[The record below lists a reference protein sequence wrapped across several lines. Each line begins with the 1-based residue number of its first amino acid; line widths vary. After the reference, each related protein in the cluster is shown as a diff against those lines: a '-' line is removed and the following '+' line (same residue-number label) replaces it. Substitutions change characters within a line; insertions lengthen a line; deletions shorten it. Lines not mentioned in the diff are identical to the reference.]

1 MENFQNMKKK
11 YFKNPLMGHLNI
23 NSLRNKIIVTEIV
36 KHLELDYFV
45 ISETK
50 IDENFPSQQFVKDN
64 FEIRARKDRDC
75 HGKRFAKI
83 CKKGFYL

>member
-23 NSLRNKIIVTEIV
+23 NSLRNKIIVREIV

-50 IDENFPSQQFVKDN
+50 IDENFPSQQFVMDN

-75 HGKRFAKI
+75 HRKRFAKI
-83 CKKGFYL
+83 CKKGVYL

>member
-23 NSLRNKIIVTEIV
+23 NSLRNKIIVREIV

-50 IDENFPSQQFVKDN
+50 IDENFPSQQFVMDN
-64 FEIRARKDRDC
+64 FEIRARKDRDS